1 MIIKTEW
8 SFVYRA
14 ATQIKWKV
22 HVQYFRWQNLNPL
35 LLFLTCQVFLASKY
49 VEKLMEMTFMFKN
62 TRGSYTWYPS
72 NMEVMLLPRHQR
84 VDVSS
89 SKKREYLRKFR
100 MNLLEGTSVT
110 IALTIWRRKAFQK
123 RGGEKD
129 TCTNTIGKEI
139 WKITITNLGMLFPWH
154 QGLFMTRCKLDNL
167 PSFCTTS
174 QDRNA
179 SIDVKCQR
187 GFC

>member
-1 MIIKTEW
+1 MENTHLSKKAQLWYQYLFQYISDIKLKHMISKTQW
-8 SFVYRA
+8 SFVYKA
-14 ATQIKWKV
+14 ATQIKWEV

-72 NMEVMLLPRHQR
+72 NMEVMRFPRHQR

-100 MNLLEGTSVT
+100 MDLLEGLSVT

-139 WKITITNLGMLFPWH
+139 WKITTTNL
-154 QGLFMTRCKLDNL
+154 KAV
-167 PSFCTTS
+167 SVTS
-174 QDRNA
+174 RTFYD
-179 SIDVKCQR
+179 
-187 GFC
+187 

>member
-1 MIIKTEW
+1 MSKHNEVLLIEQLRKQCR
-8 SFVYRA
+8 SARA
-14 ATQIKWKV
+14 I
-22 HVQYFRWQNLNPL
+22 FPL
-35 LLFLTCQVFLASKY
+35 TKSKSSSLILDIFKVFLASKY

-72 NMEVMLLPRHQR
+72 NTEVMLLPRHQR

-100 MNLLEGTSVT
+100 MDLLEGTSVT

-139 WKITITNLGMLFPWH
+139 WKITITNLNAVS
-154 QGLFMTRCKLDNL
+154 MTSRTFYD
-167 PSFCTTS
+167 
-174 QDRNA
+174 
-179 SIDVKCQR
+179 
-187 GFC
+187 